1 MIVVVRP
8 TCESSRTSLPGR
20 RPITIIGGFAL
31 AALVFG
37 GCADDPPADT
47 TATIATT
54 PDLASSL
61 HRFEPAVRFGSG
73 RGVAA
78 AAQEPAT
85 VVATTIGVNV
95 HRGGAITELATDLTM
110 PIIDLIV
117 ADDGSSAVLVG
128 STSTGELWDLDSAL
142 LLATYDSAV
151 SAHFSADGGSVDVV
165 GVASVVRTST
175 VDGSTVVEAPR
186 ARPGSVASVAW
197 YGPEPR
203 ALLVPGDSTSRS
215 SEIWTGSAVIDSG
228 YEPGGLSRVGRAR
241 GDPHRS
247 RAVLGI
253 TGGTPDAGS
262 LVSLDLATGSEHWR
276 RDIGIDAVRSTW
288 DVGHDG
294 RILAVVGSEV
304 RLFAADGSLERS
316 DETAAPIEAV
326 VALTP
331 TPGYAVIGTQGEVDV
346 VDELGKPVGEA
357 APAGKRLVHWATTGH
372 GLVGVDVDGRVRQW
386 DTSGDLVAD
395 IDDYVAAPINAA
407 AVSTDGS
414 MAAAAGADG
423 SVAVVEL
430 STSQP
435 VRPLAPPFMNPEG
448 GADTVAFAPDSTAVV
463 SGVAEANGLNSF
475 DNTLARWDLQ
485 TGRRGFAVAGDAE
498 PVRGCTQF
506 RNTVEFSPDG
516 EFFVSPF
523 HDYTVSIRDAHD
535 GSVIHEF
542 PAHGDVVWDIA
553 ISRDGRR
560 LATSSADW
568 TLRVWDLDDRRLV
581 SEFDTLPGGFRS
593 IVFTSD
599 GGTMVVSDVSGSL
612 YRLDLVDG
620 SLSAPF
626 DGTKHFDSR
635 ISLSPDGRYV
645 AAGSSDSGAVLIWD
659 RTTGRVVQ
667 ELRGHGSTVTGAA
680 FAPDGHGLVSGSE
693 DGTIRYWMVT

>member
-1 MIVVVRP
+1 MIDVLRR
-8 TCESSRTSLPGR
+8 TCERSPTSPPGR
-20 RPITIIGGFAL
+20 KPFTIIGGFAL
-31 AALVFG
+31 AALVVG
-37 GCADDPPADT
+37 ACADDPPADT
-47 TATIATT
+47 AVTIAAT

-61 HRFEPAVRFGSG
+61 HQFEPTVRFGYG

-78 AAQEPAT
+78 AAHGPVT

-95 HRGGAITELATDLTM
+95 HRGIAITELATELTM
-110 PIIDLIV
+110 PVIDLVV
-117 ADDGSSAVLVG
+117 ADDGGSAVLIG
-128 STSTGELWDLDSAL
+128 SAGAGELWDLDSEL
-142 LLATYDSAV
+142 LLATFDSAV
-151 SAHFSADGGSVDVV
+151 SAHFSADSSSVDVV
-165 GVASVVRTST
+165 GVGSVVRTST
-175 VDGSTVVEAPR
+175 ADGSTVIEASR
-186 ARPGSVASVAW
+186 ARPGSIASVAW
-197 YGPEPR
+197 YGPGPQ

-215 SEIWTGSAVIDSG
+215 SEIWTGTAVVDSG

-241 GDPHRS
+241 GDPHGD
-247 RAVLGI
+247 RAVVGI

-262 LVSLDLATGSEHWR
+262 LVSLDLATGSERWR
-276 RDIGIDAVRSTW
+276 HDIGTDAVRSTW

-294 RILAVVGSEV
+294 RILAVADAEV
-304 RLFAADGSLERS
+304 RLLSADGTLERS
-316 DETAAPIEAV
+316 EETAAAIDAV

-331 TPGYAVIGTQGEVDV
+331 APGYAIIGTQGEVDV
-346 VDELGKPVGEA
+346 VDELGNPVTEA
-357 APAGKRLVHWATTGH
+357 ASAGARLVHWATTGH
-372 GLVGVDVDGRVRQW
+372 GLIAVDVDGRVRHW
-386 DTSGDLVAD
+386 DPSGDLVAD
-395 IDDYVAAPINAA
+395 LHDDVAPPLNAV
-407 AVSTDGS
+407 AVSSDGS

-430 STSQP
+430 GTSEPIQP
-435 VRPLAPPFMNPEG
+435 FAPLFVNPEG
-448 GADTVAFAPDSTAVV
+448 TTDTVAFVPDNTAVV

-485 TGRRGFAVAGDAE
+485 TGRRAFAVAGDGE

-542 PAHGDVVWDIA
+542 PAHGDVVWDVA

-568 TLRVWDLDDRRLV
+568 TLRVWDLDDRRLI
-581 SEFDTLPGGFRS
+581 SEFDTPPSGFRS
-593 IVFTSD
+593 IVFAPD
-599 GGTMVVSDVSGSL
+599 GDTMVVSDVSGSL

-626 DGTKHFDSR
+626 DGTKHFDAR
-635 ISLSPDGRYV
+635 ITLSPDGRYV
-645 AAGSSDSGAVLIWD
+645 AAGASDSGAVLIWD
-659 RTTGRVVQ
+659 RPTGRVVQ
-667 ELRGHGSTVTGAA
+667 ELRGHGATVTGAA
-680 FAPDGHGLVSGSE
+680 FTPDGHGLVSGSE
-693 DGTIRYWMVT
+693 DGTIRYWLVS